1 MLLDEPPRVLVVE
14 DDVRLAE
21 LICDLL
27 SADGTRAIYRT
38 TVTDALDALARHAG
52 SIAVLMT
59 DINLLT
65 PMSGIEL
72 AVYAAQEWPDV
83 VLCVTT
89 GGSTERPRRLP
100 DNAMFLSKPWDN
112 AELIAFVRNACIT
125 NAGPAG

>member
-1 MLLDEPPRVLVVE
+1 MQPDEPPRVLVVE

-27 SADGTRAIYRT
+27 SSAGAPAIYRT
-38 TVTDALDALARHAG
+38 SVTEALEVLSRHAG
-52 SIAVLMT
+52 SISVLMT

-72 AVYAAQEWPDV
+72 AVYAAQEWPEV

-89 GGSTERPRRLP
+89 GGTTERPRRLP
-100 DNAMFLSKPWDN
+100 DTAMFLSKPWDN
-112 AELIAFVRNACIT
+112 EELIAFVRKACMIG
-125 NAGPAG
+125 AGSAA

>member
-1 MLLDEPPRVLVVE
+1 MLPDEPPQVLVVE
-14 DDVRLAE
+14 DDVSLAE

-27 SADGTRAIYRT
+27 TTDGTRAIYRT
-38 TVTDALDALARHAG
+38 TVTDALDALAEHAG
-52 SIAVLMT
+52 SIALLMT

-72 AVYAAQEWPDV
+72 AVYVAQEWPEV

-89 GGSTERPRRLP
+89 GGTTERPRRLP

-112 AELIAFVRNACIT
+112 AELIAFVRRVCVVGT
-125 NAGPAG
+125 GPAA

>member
-1 MLLDEPPRVLVVE
+1 MIEQPPRVLVVE

-21 LICDLL
+21 MICELL
-27 SADGTRAIYRT
+27 SSDGIHTIYRT
-38 TVTDALDALARHAG
+38 SVTEALDALARHAG
-52 SIAVLMT
+52 SISVLMT

-72 AVYAAQEWPDV
+72 AVYTAQEWPEV

-100 DNAMFLSKPWDN
+100 ANAMFLAKPWDN
-112 AELIAFVRNACIT
+112 EELMAFVRKACVT
-125 NAGPAG
+125 TAGSAA

>member
-1 MLLDEPPRVLVVE
+1 MIDQPPRVLVVE

-21 LICDLL
+21 VICELL
-27 SADGTRAIYRT
+27 SSDGIPAIHRT
-38 TVTDALDALARHAG
+38 SVTDALEALAQHAG
-52 SIAVLMT
+52 SISVLMT

-72 AVYAAQEWPDV
+72 AVYAAQEWPEV

-100 DNAMFLSKPWDN
+100 ANAMFLAKPWDN
-112 AELIAFVRNACIT
+112 EELMAFMRQACVT
-125 NAGPAG
+125 TAGSAA